1 MKGPVK
7 NMSLR
12 LTERFPD
19 IRLYIP
25 FLLRVKSTSVSKRC
39 RMTMLAQYTFG
50 IVLIVSML
58 DPLRNAVATT
68 HATSELQLAPCSN
81 TAHRHTAETRVWRA
95 VLLRLPVSSSFG
107 CRYDYH
113 AKSKELLDVAV
124 KNETYIVL
132 NV

>member
-12 LTERFPD
+12 LTERFHD
-19 IRLYIP
+19 IRLNIP
-25 FLLRVKSTSVSKRC
+25 FLLRLKSTSASKRC
-39 RMTMLAQYTFG
+39 RMTMHAQYTFE

-81 TAHRHTAETRVWRA
+81 TAHGGDKSLACGTFAPA
-95 VLLRLPVSSSFG
+95 SLVLFWMPVRLP
-107 CRYDYH
+107 C
-113 AKSKELLDVAV
+113 
-124 KNETYIVL
+124 
-132 NV
+132 